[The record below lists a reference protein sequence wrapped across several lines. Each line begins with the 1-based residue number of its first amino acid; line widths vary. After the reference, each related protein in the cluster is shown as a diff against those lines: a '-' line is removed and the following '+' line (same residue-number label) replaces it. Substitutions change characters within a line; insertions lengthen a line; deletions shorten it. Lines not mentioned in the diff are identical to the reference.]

1 MTSVR
6 QYFDKELE
14 ELHLQL
20 IEMGKLVADSIDKTI
35 TALKEQD
42 IELAKE
48 IFAGDNVVDDMEKAI
63 ERRCLNLIARQQ
75 PIAKDLRKISAALK
89 MITDLE
95 RIADHSAD
103 ISELTIRM
111 ANDKYIKPLIDL
123 PKMAEVAKNMVN
135 QAIEAYV
142 SQNIELAKTVCSSDD
157 EVDALF
163 LKIVF
168 DLTNIMKERSETVE
182 QAVDLMFI
190 AKYLERMADH
200 ATNIGEWV
208 IFIDTGEHKDFNK
221 DNEIKN
227 PFVKKDI

>member
-1 MTSVR
+1 MVSAR
-6 QYFDKELE
+6 QHFDKELE
-14 ELHLQL
+14 ELHSQL
-20 IEMGKLVADSIDKTI
+20 IEMGKLVDESIDRTI

-42 IELAKE
+42 VELAKD
-48 IFAGDNVVDDMEKAI
+48 IFAGDDVVDDMEKAI

-103 ISELTIRM
+103 IAELTIRM

-142 SQNIELAKTVCSSDD
+142 NQDIELAKSVCESDD

-163 LKIVF
+163 LRIVY
-168 DLTNIMKERSETVE
+168 DLTHIMKEKPETVE
-182 QAVDLMFI
+182 QAVDLMFV

-200 ATNIGEWV
+200 ATNVAEWV

-221 DNEIKN
+221 DNEIRN
-227 PFVKKDI
+227 PFLSTE